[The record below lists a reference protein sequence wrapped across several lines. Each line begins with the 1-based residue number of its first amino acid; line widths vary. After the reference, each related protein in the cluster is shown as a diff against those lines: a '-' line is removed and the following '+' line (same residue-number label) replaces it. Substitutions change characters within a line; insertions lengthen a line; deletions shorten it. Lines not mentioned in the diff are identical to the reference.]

1 LLCYSTHQMKSIGAS
16 VPMLYLIELN
26 HSPQQCPGV
35 SLEIRDRVLRM
46 SDTWEQV
53 MESHGCSCQGG
64 WVGKSSHMTFLV
76 IDAPG
81 AHAVDDAMVDLG
93 LTVWNTATMYPV
105 ITLKEAAEGLRS
117 I

>member
-1 LLCYSTHQMKSIGAS
+1 M

-35 SLEIRDRVLRM
+35 ALEIRDRVLRM
-46 SDTWEQV
+46 SETWEQV

-64 WVGKSSHMTFLV
+64 WVGKSTHVTFLV
-76 IDAPG
+76 IDAPS

-93 LTVWNTATMYPV
+93 LAVWNTTTMYPV
-105 ITLKEAAEGLRS
+105 ITLEEAAESLRG